1 MKKSIS
7 ALLIFCLFAVG
18 GCALHKSGSGS
29 FDALSA
35 TYTGDA
41 RILAERTAEEL
52 SRRHAPAHTSLALD
66 RAPGVFGDVLEQKLR
81 ADGFALASSGVG
93 GVGGLG
99 VSYKLDVLEAEGAP
113 MLGYAQVACSDG
125 QLFSFTR
132 ELFKGTEPP
141 FSSPA
146 QEDHPLESRP
156 LPERAP
162 IHAEAQ
168 AAAAQALP
176 VNPEPVPGV
185 KVYPVRRT
193 ATAASVARRNSVLI
207 KDFCRWN
214 QVGPNATLPRG
225 TPVYLSEPPAHVI
238 PVASAVPAPADI
250 PEERL
255 APQSATLAPMPDP
268 VTLPGRA
275 QTSPALTLE
284 KARPGA
290 PVPYTPVAVRMPAA
304 QTPQP
309 AVTPIAEPP
318 VAAPAPVAPSASSSR
333 AMTPAPA
340 AVTAIEAVP
349 VWEIRK
355 GEMLRGLMEDWA
367 AIAGYSLI
375 WNAQN
380 DYEMR
385 SSARFSGV
393 FVDAVKNF
401 FAALQANGLALRVTI
416 YQGNKVMEVSE
427 H

>member
-18 GCALHKSGSGS
+18 GCALPRSGSGS

-35 TYTGDA
+35 SYSGDA

-66 RAPGVFGDVLEQKLR
+66 RAPGLFGDVLEQKLR
-81 ADGFALASSGVG
+81 ADGFALASPDL
-93 GVGGLG
+93 GGLG

-113 MLGYAQVACSDG
+113 ALGYAQVACSDG
-125 QLFSFTR
+125 QIFSFTR

-141 FSSPA
+141 FSAPLP
-146 QEDHPLESRP
+146 EEHPLESRV
-156 LPERAP
+156 LPERASAP
-162 IHAEAQ
+162 VATAPDQ
-168 AAAAQALP
+168 AAATAMP
-176 VNPEPVPGV
+176 VTTPGV

-193 ATAASVARRNSVLI
+193 ATAASVARRNGVLI
-207 KDFCRWN
+207 RDFCRWN
-214 QVGPNATLPRG
+214 QVGPNATLTKG
-225 TPVYLSEPPAHVI
+225 TPVYLSEPPAGVI
-238 PVASAVPAPADI
+238 PVASAVPAPAGI
-250 PEERL
+250 PAERPV
-255 APQSATLAPMPDP
+255 PQSATLAPMPDP
-268 VTLPGRA
+268 VSLPGRA

-284 KARPGA
+284 KPRPGA
-290 PVPYTPVAVRMPAA
+290 PVPYTPAAVLMPAA
-304 QTPQP
+304 SSPHTS
-309 AVTPIAEPP
+309 TPIAEAP
-318 VAAPAPVAPSASSSR
+318 VAAPVPAASSSE
-333 AMTPAPA
+333 APMPA
-340 AVTAIEAVP
+340 AATAIEAVP
-349 VWEIRK
+349 VWEIHK
-355 GEMLRGLMEDWA
+355 GEMLRGLMEGWA

-385 SSARFSGV
+385 SSARFSGI

>member
-7 ALLIFCLFAVG
+7 ALLIYCLFAVG
-18 GCALHKSGSGS
+18 GCALHKSDSGS

-35 TYTGDA
+35 SYSGDA

-52 SRRHAPAHTSLALD
+52 SRRHAPAHTSLALE

-125 QLFSFTR
+125 QIFSFTR
-132 ELFKGTEPP
+132 EIFKGTEPP

-185 KVYPVRRT
+185 KVYPVRR
-193 ATAASVARRNSVLI
+193 AAAAASVARRNGVLI
-207 KDFCRWN
+207 KDFCLWN

-225 TPVYLSEPPAHVI
+225 TPVYLSEPPVSVI
-238 PVASAVPAPADI
+238 AVASAVPTPADI

-284 KARPGA
+284 KPRPGA

-304 QTPQP
+304 QIPQP

-318 VAAPAPVAPSASSSR
+318 VADPVPVAPSSGAIQ
-333 AMTPAPA
+333 PVA
-340 AVTAIEAVP
+340 ATVIEAVP
-349 VWEIRK
+349 VWEIHK
-355 GEMLRGLMEDWA
+355 GAMLRNLMEGWA

-375 WNAQN
+375 WNAQT

-385 SSARFSGV
+385 SSATFSGV

-401 FAALQANGLALRVTI
+401 FGALQANGLALRVTI